1 MDDASAGGD
10 QSKREAPREPER
22 QPLFNAPLIAVGMA
36 ALLVALHGA
45 TYLLSDRGWV
55 EMTYNYALAPRRFF
69 AEAGADIAYD
79 GAVAKLLTLVSSGFL
94 HGGWMHVIMNSG
106 MLLAF
111 GTPVARTLGRDAPG
125 VGKWLA
131 VFFGAVALGS
141 IVYLV
146 LKGPTGGAA
155 VGASGGVSGL
165 MAAAM
170 LIAPD
175 GTVRS
180 PLSRGFLT
188 FTAIFAV
195 ANVALALAGPWVLGA
210 GVAWEAHA
218 GGYLAGAI
226 FMLLLGPRTPRYG
239 GMDTGFDN
247 S

>member
-1 MDDASAGGD
+1 MEQSPSD
-10 QSKREAPREPER
+10 QNTQRPKE
-22 QPLFNAPLIAVGMA
+22 PLFNAPLIVIGMA
-36 ALLVALHGA
+36 LVLVGLHGA
-45 TYLLSDRGWV
+45 SYLLDDRGWV
-55 EMTYNYALAPRRFF
+55 ETTFNYALVPRRFF
-69 AEAGADIAYD
+69 AEAGSDVAYVGL
-79 GAVAKLLTLVSSGFL
+79 GAKMLTLVSSAFL

-111 GTPVARTLGRDAPG
+111 GTPVARSVGADPVG

-131 VFFGAVALGS
+131 IFFGAVLAGSLAYLALQ
-141 IVYLV
+141 
-146 LKGPTGGAA
+146 GPMGGAA

-180 PLSRGFLT
+180 PMSRGFIT
-188 FTAIFAV
+188 FTAVFAV
-195 ANVALALAGPWVLGA
+195 ANVALAFAGPFVLGA

-226 FMLLLGPRTPRYG
+226 IMLLLGPRLPRYG
-239 GMDTGFDN
+239 GMDRGFEN